1 MLNRL
6 GLVAA
11 WDCDTANVHD
21 SRFHQLID
29 RFTDHMVILGDMGF
43 HSPKRDPANLKL
55 CRSGGW
61 NERIKIETVLSMLT
75 VVRHVKKMRHRVWDY
90 FKARLICLM
99 AAFNILTQWN
109 GFCPDEKGIVRL
121 STAQFTLLNPSTSTI
136 GYVNVLMASSAL

>member
-1 MLNRL
+1 
-6 GLVAA
+6 
-11 WDCDTANVHD
+11 
-21 SRFHQLID
+21 
-29 RFTDHMVILGDMGF
+29 MVILGDMGF

-61 NERIKIETVLSMLT
+61 NERKKVETVLSMLT
-75 VVRHVKKMRHRVWDY
+75 VVRHVKKMRHRVWNY
-90 FKARLICLM
+90 FKARLIFLM

-136 GYVNVLMASSAL
+136 GHVNVLMASSAL